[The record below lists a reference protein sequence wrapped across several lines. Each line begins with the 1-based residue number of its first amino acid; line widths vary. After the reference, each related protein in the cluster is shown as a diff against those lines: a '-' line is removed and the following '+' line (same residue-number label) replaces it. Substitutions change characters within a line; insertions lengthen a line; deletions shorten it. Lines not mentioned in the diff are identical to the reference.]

1 MRPESRVKSTLR
13 NRVIETIRRHKMIA
27 AGDRIGVAV
36 SAGADSVALWRL
48 LEDFRGDLGA
58 SLCVLHLNH
67 GLRGEA
73 SDADESFVAD
83 LARDTGVEFIS
94 RREDVAALA
103 QRSHWNLEDAGRRIR
118 YEFFANVVAQQKCA
132 KVAVAHTADD
142 QAETLLGRLLRG
154 AGPRGLV
161 GIYPVRGSVI
171 RPLLEIRRAELREY
185 LRTKGQSWREDATNA
200 DTTRLR
206 ARLRH
211 QLLPLLERDFNPA
224 IVDRL
229 RNLSDIFRE
238 EEAFWNTI
246 VDERLRASAREI
258 RNGISL
264 PIEDLFAL
272 PPFSQETSAAP
283 PTSAAARALSKRMIF
298 ALLRQVSD
306 SATDFE
312 SDHVAQVLHLASES
326 QSGRHIE
333 LPHGIIVAR
342 VFDRLEFLR
351 PAASKPAESLG
362 TQASGTRPF
371 EYAVPLSAEGVAAVD
386 VPELGLRFCLK
397 AIDWSLAE
405 RDTRYEIGALDADC
419 LRPPLVLRNW
429 RPGDAVRL
437 PGTHQVQ
444 KLKQLFVQERIS
456 LRERKSWPVLTSAG
470 RIAWTRGWPP
480 AADFSAGKGTRRGV
494 VVLEEKL

>member
-1 MRPESRVKSTLR
+1 MRPESRVKSTVR

-36 SAGADSVALWRL
+36 SAGADSVALLRL
-48 LEDFRGDLGA
+48 LEDVRGDLGA
-58 SLCVLHLNH
+58 GLCVLHLNH

-83 LARDTGVEFIS
+83 LARDAGLEFIS

-118 YEFFANVVAQQKCA
+118 HEFFANVVAQLKCA

-171 RPLLEIRRAELREY
+171 RPLLEIRRAELRDY

-264 PIEDLFAL
+264 RIEDLSAL
-272 PPFSQETSAAP
+272 PPFPQESSATPRESAAIP
-283 PTSAAARALSKRMIF
+283 
-298 ALLRQVSD
+298 
-306 SATDFE
+306 
-312 SDHVAQVLHLASES
+312 
-326 QSGRHIE
+326 
-333 LPHGIIVAR
+333 
-342 VFDRLEFLR
+342 
-351 PAASKPAESLG
+351 
-362 TQASGTRPF
+362 
-371 EYAVPLSAEGVAAVD
+371 
-386 VPELGLRFCLK
+386 
-397 AIDWSLAE
+397 
-405 RDTRYEIGALDADC
+405 
-419 LRPPLVLRNW
+419 PPLERSRN
-429 RPGDAVRL
+429 A
-437 PGTHQVQ
+437 
-444 KLKQLFVQERIS
+444 
-456 LRERKSWPVLTSAG
+456 
-470 RIAWTRGWPP
+470 
-480 AADFSAGKGTRRGV
+480 
-494 VVLEEKL
+494 